1 MTPTWIARQRV
12 ILVHPDGRREQGH
25 IALGRPYVLGSDE
38 AFDDPG
44 FHYEAKCPVEITGL
58 HRAAHAPSGAGTLS
72 ALSTAMAL
80 VRVVLETFVERG
92 GRVLEVADEH
102 GSELELDVEKLFNS
116 LAGTRVACD
125 G

>member
-1 MTPTWIARQRV
+1 M
-12 ILVHPDGRREQGH
+12 
-25 IALGRPYVLGSDE
+25 
-38 AFDDPG
+38 
-44 FHYEAKCPVEITGL
+44 
-58 HRAAHAPSGAGTLS
+58 S
-72 ALSTAMAL
+72 ALSTALSL

-116 LAGTRVACD
+116 LAGTRAACD